1 MRTMCIPAT
10 DVLVAHE
17 QAALEIRELRRK
29 GIHCHLEE
37 HADQSGHHVEVV
49 QDSQLAAGGVPGG
62 RDASGVEV
70 TGGR

>member
-1 MRTMCIPAT
+1 MRTMCIPTT

-29 GIHCHLEE
+29 GIHCHLED

-49 QDSQLAAGGVPGG
+49 LEQVFGQPERRHGEEQ
-62 RDASGVEV
+62 RDP
-70 TGGR
+70 